1 MKNTTR
7 TAFEGFKSQIAKL
20 NGVEDVTTKF
30 AASPAVEQTLISK
43 MQESS
48 DFLRR
53 VNIMGVDNQQGE
65 KLGLGV
71 GSTIAS
77 TTDTSSTERAT
88 QDPTTLDT
96 VGYNCTQTNFDT
108 HITYAKLDA
117 WAHMPDFQQRVR
129 DQVLT
134 RQRLDRI
141 MIGFNGTSRAAT
153 SDRVANPLLQDV
165 NKGWLQKLREYDAG
179 SNVLDEGGTAGEIRV
194 GESGDYANLDSL
206 VYDVISNLLD
216 PWYREDTQLVAILG
230 RDLMDEKYFPLIET
244 HGGTPTE
251 SRALDMM
258 MSAKRVG
265 GVQAIQVPF
274 FPARAIAVTRL
285 DNLSIYLQN
294 GSTRRAIID
303 NPKQDRVE
311 DYQSVNE
318 AYVIEDNGGM
328 CMAEHIK
335 FTSDGGT
342 TWA

>member
-7 TAFEGFKSQIAKL
+7 TAFNDFKAQIAQL
-20 NGVEDVTTKF
+20 NGVPDASTKF
-30 AASPAVEQTLISK
+30 AASPAVEQTMINK

-53 VNIMGVDNQQGE
+53 INIMGVDNQQGE

-71 GSTIAS
+71 GSTIAG
-77 TTDTSSTERAT
+77 TTDTSSTDRST
-88 QDPTTLDT
+88 TDPTNLDT
-96 VGYNCTQTNFDT
+96 DGYMCTQTNFDT
-108 HITYAKLDA
+108 HLTYGKLDA
-117 WAHMPDFQQRVR
+117 WAHLLDFQRKVR
-129 DQVLT
+129 DQILQ

-153 SDRVANPLLQDV
+153 SDRATNPLLQDV
-165 NKGWLQKLREYDAG
+165 NKGWLQKLREFDTG
-179 SNVLDEGGTAGEIRV
+179 SNVMDEGGTAGEIHV
-194 GESGDYANLDSL
+194 GTDGDYANLDALVFDIVNSL
-206 VYDVISNLLD
+206 VD
-216 PWYREDTQLVAILG
+216 PWYRQDTGLVAILG
-230 RDLMDEKYFPLIET
+230 RGLMVDKFFPLIES
-244 HGGTPTE
+244 HGDTPTE
-251 SRALDMM
+251 SNALDMM
-258 MSAKRVG
+258 MSAKRIG
-265 GVQAIQVPF
+265 GLQAVQLPF
-274 FPARAIAVTRL
+274 FPDRAVAVTRL

-303 NPKQDRVE
+303 KPERDRIE

-328 CMAEHIK
+328 ALAENIK